1 MKIGFLRTIP
11 LVTLMMMLSG
21 VAIAQ
26 DVFYKKKTIGHWSIF
41 QDDNYCWMA
50 TNFVPSGRKR
60 EMVLM
65 VDNEGKI
72 FVQLNP
78 PTLTGNF
85 DWQKISLST
94 DKIAFVLKDDG
105 GWGVYPKSDH
115 SKIRKQ
121 VLSSDKV
128 NFDGSF
134 TANHRRFGLRGHFKT
149 GSGENAYKTML
160 DICR

>member
-1 MKIGFLRTIP
+1 MKINFLRIIALLTF
-11 LVTLMMMLSG
+11 TMMIGG
-21 VAIAQ
+21 VSMAQ
-26 DVFYKKKTIGHWSIF
+26 GVFYKKKTVGHWSIF
-41 QDDNYCWMA
+41 QDGKYCWMA

-78 PTLTGNF
+78 PTSTGNF

-94 DKIAFVLKDDG
+94 DKSAFAMKDDQ
-105 GWGVYPKSDH
+105 GWGVYLKGDH

-134 TANHRRFGLRGHFKT
+134 TANQSRFGLKGHFKT
-149 GSGENAYKTML
+149 DNGEKAYKTMF